1 MVVQP
6 NVAKG
11 NVMEMG
17 SIEREIHIDASP
29 EIVFE
34 VVTSPEHIREWWGGA
49 ETNVAPHEGLVS
61 EIAWGKDSS
70 DPHIEYLTV
79 VDVDAPRLFSF
90 RWVAGGADVAA
101 PGNSL
106 LVTFELT
113 PDGSG
118 TLLRMTESGFRE
130 KGWEAA
136 VLEEAYADHVRGWDL
151 FIPRL
156 GAYAAQ
162 VAAAR

>member
-1 MVVQP
+1 
-6 NVAKG
+6 
-11 NVMEMG
+11 MEMG
-17 SIEREIHIDASP
+17 SIERGIHIEASP

-34 VVTSPEHIREWWGGA
+34 VITSPEHIREWWGGA
-49 ETNVAPHEGLVS
+49 ETDVAPREGLVS
-61 EIAWGKDSS
+61 EIAWGKDST

-79 VDVDAPRLFSF
+79 VEVDAPRRFSF
-90 RWVAGGADVAA
+90 RWVADGAAVATA
-101 PGNSL
+101 GNSL

-118 TLLRMTESGFRE
+118 TLLRVRESGFRE

-151 FIPRL
+151 FIPSL
-156 GAYAAQ
+156 GAYSAE

>member
-1 MVVQP
+1 
-6 NVAKG
+6 
-11 NVMEMG
+11 MEMG
-17 SIEREIHIDASP
+17 SIEREIHIDAAR

-34 VVTSPEHIREWWGGA
+34 VVTKPAHIREWWGGA
-49 ETNVAPHEGLVS
+49 ETDVVPQEGGVS
-61 EIAWGKDSS
+61 EIAWGRDSS
-70 DPHIEYLTV
+70 DPHIERLTV
-79 VDVDAPRLFSF
+79 VEVDAPRLFSF
-90 RWVAGGADVAA
+90 RWVADGADVATA
-101 PGNSL
+101 GNSL

-113 PDGSG
+113 QHGAG

-156 GAYAAQ
+156 GAYAAE